1 MQTITQRVD
10 EFIISVSHQAIAKA
24 LDLGLDAEGL
34 LTSND
39 LIELEHDLRAT
50 LHQHTKHLTVGE

>member
-1 MQTITQRVD
+1 MTTLTKKVD
-10 EFIISVSHQAIAKA
+10 EFIITASQQAISKA
-24 LDLGLDAEGL
+24 IMLGLDAEGL
-34 LTSND
+34 LTGND